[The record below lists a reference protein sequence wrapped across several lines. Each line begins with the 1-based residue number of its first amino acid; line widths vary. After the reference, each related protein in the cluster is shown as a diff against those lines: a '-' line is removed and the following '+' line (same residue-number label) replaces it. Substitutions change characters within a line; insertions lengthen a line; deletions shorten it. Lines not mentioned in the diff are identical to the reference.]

1 QVLAGEMYLSHKM
14 ATSLLAK
21 VMHRDNDAPKDTALQ
36 RLSERELEV
45 FRMMGQ
51 GKGARQIAD
60 ELNLSVAT
68 IHSFR
73 ARIKEK
79 RQLKHSTELLLLAIN
94 WVKEQGEPKSPVNR

>member
-1 QVLAGEMYLSHKM
+1 LSHKM
-14 ATSLLAK
+14 ATSLLSK
-21 VMHRDNDAPKDTALQ
+21 LMRRETDGPKETAVD

-51 GKGARQIAD
+51 GKGPRQIAQ
-60 ELNLSVAT
+60 ELNLNVAT

-79 RQLKHSTELLLLAIN
+79 LQLKHSTEMLLQAIN
-94 WVKEQGEPKSPVNR
+94 WVKEQAESNLPATK